1 MGVGI
6 RRVEDLAVEAPH
18 IVARMVERRTYLH
31 HGKADIQT
39 AATERP
45 LPLGAGAAG
54 LILNHNA

>member
-1 MGVGI
+1 MDVGI
-6 RRVEDLAVEAPH
+6 HRVENLAAQETR
-18 IVARMVERRTYLH
+18 IVAQVIERRTYLH